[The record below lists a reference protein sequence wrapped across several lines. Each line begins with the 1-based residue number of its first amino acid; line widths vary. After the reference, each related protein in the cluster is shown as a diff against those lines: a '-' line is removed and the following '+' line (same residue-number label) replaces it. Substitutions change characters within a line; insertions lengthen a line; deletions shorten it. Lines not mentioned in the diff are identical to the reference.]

1 MDINFFVPPG
11 YLQFLDLS
19 YSSAILMD
27 DTPLPTNLCNRNAD
41 ILMQRKHKPALDRNV
56 NVNRKSSSVT
66 AVQSCCID
74 SHSIGN
80 NRFIYT
86 QANHHHV
93 ISRDTCNKRYTDD
106 NSTIFDTHKND
117 SIDVSNVDI
126 IQDIISKVEISGNEC
141 VTMGGSLSKHMVN
154 NELVNHKKNSLINN
168 EDMQSWSEDRME
180 RSETNIDNH
189 ENKDFNRNNDMSDTL
204 LHDCSSFE
212 IQSTP
217 VKEFQTLKTTHDN
230 SRCMMRTVF
239 VSSLEADIAEGD
251 ICRCKLESI
260 ICNGDCEND
269 NNIITMSD
277 HDDEDVFS
285 SCLSINKSLYSPNTT
300 QYKSLDNTV
309 ESESDN
315 DDDIDKDL
323 KFVSTDSLHIENYH
337 DFINIV
343 DDIMD
348 ETDCEPEW
356 DAYDT
361 VINDDDE
368 SREIECS
375 VNSIL
380 SNTGP
385 TRPYS
390 FGYYSDSEI
399 NDDIPCVDNVL
410 ETEPKELSFN
420 DHSAP
425 NSEISDTE
433 SWTEFGSN
441 VDSPMYIHAVKSSA
455 IEKRKSSAI
464 KTRLSSCSRHSSTS
478 VDPDPATDTSL
489 DRWSDAEEVF
499 DNTFY
504 HSFADGSIVNTDC
517 ELSCT
522 EEDNDKGEDKS
533 KMVHQPF
540 ARNAVIQ
547 VLTEKIDDE
556 IALKYNQDGIESVF
570 LEHYDDF
577 VNIVMPHEKI
587 VEEKEVWDD
596 FVPGWQGNGLW
607 LD

>member
-1 MDINFFVPPG
+1 ISESDFKISSSG
-11 YLQFLDLS
+11 LS
-19 YSSAILMD
+19 I
-27 DTPLPTNLCNRNAD
+27 NLCNSYAD
-41 ILMQRKHKPALDRNV
+41 MLVQLKHEPALDRRPPLDLKLSSANV
-56 NVNRKSSSVT
+56 NVNSKN
-66 AVQSCCID
+66 
-74 SHSIGN
+74 SIGN
-80 NRFIYT
+80 RLIDLFIIT
-86 QANHHHV
+86 QADHHHV
-93 ISRDTCNKRYTDD
+93 ISRDTCNKKYRDD
-106 NSTIFDTHKND
+106 SNTIFDTHENY

-141 VTMGGSLSKHMVN
+141 VTMGRSMSKHMVN
-154 NELVNHKKNSLINN
+154 NELVNHKENSLINN
-168 EDMQSWSEDRME
+168 EDMQSWSEDGME
-180 RSETNIDNH
+180 RSKTNIDNH
-189 ENKDFNRNNDMSDTL
+189 ENDDFNRNNDMSDTL

-217 VKEFQTLKTTHDN
+217 VKECQTLKTTHDN

-269 NNIITMSD
+269 NNIIAMSD
-277 HDDEDVFS
+277 HNDEDVFS

-361 VINDDDE
+361 VINDDDDDDDDDE
-368 SREIECS
+368 SKEIECS
-375 VNSIL
+375 VNSVL

-390 FGYYSDSEI
+390 FGYYSYSEI
-399 NDDIPCVDNVL
+399 NDDIPCIDNGL
-410 ETEPKELSFN
+410 ETEPKELSIN

-455 IEKRKSSAI
+455 IEKRKCSAI

-499 DNTFY
+499 ENTFY
-504 HSFADGSIVNTDC
+504 HSFADGSIVNTDS
-517 ELSCT
+517 ELSCI
-522 EEDNDKGEDKS
+522 EEDNDKDEDIS

-596 FVPGWQGNGLW
+596 FVPGWQGDGLW